1 MLFSFLASP
10 LLVAS
15 ALAGTP
21 DKIADHELVAD
32 DGGAVAAPGAVGFAV
47 LGNTRGPVPALDR
60 VGGGIAHGATVLSDI
75 VADIS
80 RTVGTV
86 GGPSFAV
93 HTGDMVR
100 AGTAKEWKA
109 FDTAFAPLLL
119 GETPVEGAPPRLKSV
134 PVAGNCES
142 EKDPRYSSFGSAFP
156 NVGEDI
162 GLNRVATWSHF
173 DLRTADTRWRMIV
186 LDSGKERLGSR
197 WTEQLAWLSRA
208 AEGDYDYALVFMHE
222 GVLDLGGPE
231 LDMNHGGGPA
241 ELMETLEDAM
251 GLMKVRG
258 VFSAGH
264 HTNQVVLPDG
274 PFGSIHVGAGG
285 GGAPAQ
291 LLRRWVAADAANRAQ
306 DVQLEPMF
314 DLALLDALDRWNAE
328 QALPDIV
335 IDQAKAKG
343 SYEGFTGGYDPK
355 HFPIHGWWSVT
366 LNGPTATLVF
376 HHRRHDGQFAE
387 IYKASF
393 DPGNGWRGAKLP
405 GWKGR

>member
-1 MLFSFLASP
+1 MLKSLLAVP
-10 LLVAS
+10 FVLAPAVA
-15 ALAGTP
+15 AAP
-21 DKIADHELVAD
+21 DKVADHELVAD

-60 VGGGIAHGATVLSDI
+60 VGGGIAHGAAVLSDI
-75 VADIS
+75 VSDIA
-80 RTVGTV
+80 RTVGTE

-100 AGTAKEWKA
+100 AGTAKEWKV
-109 FDTAFAPLLL
+109 FDGAFAPLLL
-119 GETPVEGAPPRLKSV
+119 GDTRVEGDPPRLKTV
-134 PVAGNCES
+134 PVAGDCEHD
-142 EKDPRYSSFGSAFP
+142 KDPRYSTFGSAFP

-162 GLNRVATWSHF
+162 GLNRVATWSFF
-173 DLRTADTRWRMIV
+173 DLRTGGTRWRMIV

-222 GVLDLGGPE
+222 AVLDLGGPE

-258 VFSAGH
+258 VFAAGH

-285 GGAPAQ
+285 AGAPAQ
-291 LLRRWVAADAANRAQ
+291 LLRRWGAADAANRAQ

-328 QALPDIV
+328 QELPDIV
-335 IDQAKAKG
+335 LDQAKAKG

-355 HFPIHGWWSVT
+355 HFPIHGWWSVS
-366 LNGPTATLVF
+366 LNGPTAALVF
-376 HHRRHDGQFAE
+376 HHRRPDGQFAE